1 MNNYVIYMTQKVLCD
16 HCGAE
21 MTFTGNCMTSLP
33 PLYEHQCPKCKTY
46 KLSRYMNIEEECIDP
61 NVCFSLDKKESK
73 EYKDFCK
80 KHKECEFTSTTG
92 GKISITFT
100 PTGFGNIVSVKC
112 SGCGEIKDITNTDA
126 W

>member
-1 MNNYVIYMTQKVLCD
+1 MNQKVLCD

-46 KLSRYMNIEEECIDP
+46 KLSSYMNIKEECIDP
-61 NVCFSLDKKESK
+61 NVCFSLDKKESN

>member
-1 MNNYVIYMTQKVLCD
+1 MNQKVLCD
-16 HCGAE
+16 RCDEE
-21 MTFTGNCMTSLP
+21 MVFTGKVYTSLP
-33 PLYEHQCPKCKTY
+33 ALYEYQCPKCKTC
-46 KLSRYMNIEEECIDP
+46 KLHSYAYANIKEEYINP
-61 NVCFSLDKKESK
+61 NVCFSLDEKESK

-80 KHKECEFTSTTG
+80 KHRECEFVSTTG

-100 PTGFGNIVSVKC
+100 PTGLGNIVSVKC